1 MTSISMSLILM
12 TSILMSSILM
22 SSILITYFND
32 YKPRLM
38 NWLDTFCYCLYSN
51 AAYNCEITVLQIQ
64 LLCLTVAKM
73 SYFGVK
79 FVTFF
84 ICYNETFL
92 VIFKHCRIEEFVKY
106 SCQGWI
112 NLIWDLPCIFCWTCG
127 KITQLLSDEVQGTK
141 SSFQ

>member
-1 MTSISMSLILM
+1 MGYFSDSQTSNSMTSISMSLILM

-22 SSILITYFND
+22 PSILISSILITYFND

-73 SYFGVK
+73 SFLSVTMRLFWWFSNIAELKNSWNIHVKVGSIFNLGFTLYF
-79 FVTFF
+79 
-84 ICYNETFL
+84 L
-92 VIFKHCRIEEFVKY
+92 L
-106 SCQGWI
+106 
-112 NLIWDLPCIFCWTCG
+112 NLWENNS
-127 KITQLLSDEVQGTK
+127 IT
-141 SSFQ
+141 